1 MADQI
6 LSKEE
11 IDALLSAMDK
21 GEVDLEPESGDG
33 DNHEVEKYNLASR
46 IPMLGSRFSG
56 LEAVCDKFATLSS
69 QYLTAT
75 FQRPI
80 EVSFASTDMIRYGE
94 FIGTFS
100 NPTSLNTFTMEP
112 LIGPSLMAIEPAL
125 VFALI
130 DCMFG
135 GPGRPLEKV
144 REFTLIEQRMM
155 KKFADELLRRFEDAW
170 SEIYPVQITLQ
181 KTESK
186 PEYAHLVGPNELMIV
201 IMFTLKGQEFS
212 GNLHLG
218 LPSLMLEPI
227 KDRLCS
233 KDAVDKEPAQR
244 WGEPIKALLL
254 DTRVNVAAELGKTVR
269 TIRDIL
275 ALKVDDV
282 LRLDTGPE
290 DPIVVTVDEV
300 PKFSGYPG
308 VVKGNRAVEI
318 HKRTP

>member
-21 GEVDLEPESGDG
+21 GEVDLEPESGNQG
-33 DNHEVEKYNLASR
+33 EVERYNLASR

-56 LEAVCDKFATLSS
+56 LEPVCDKFATLVG

-80 EVSFASTDMIRYGE
+80 EVSFASTDMIRFGE
-94 FIGTFS
+94 FITTFS

-112 LIGPSLMAIEPAL
+112 LIGASLMAIEPAL

-135 GPGRPLEKV
+135 GPGRPLKDI

-155 KKFADELLRRFEDAW
+155 KQFVEKLLRRFEDAW
-170 SEIYPVQITLQ
+170 KEIHPVSIRLQ
-181 KTESK
+181 KTETK
-186 PEYAHLVGPNELMIV
+186 PEYAHPVGPNELMIV
-201 IMFTLKGQEFS
+201 VMFTLKGPEFS
-212 GNLHLG
+212 GNLHVG

-227 KDRLCS
+227 KDKLCV
-233 KDAVDKEPAQR
+233 KDDVDKEPPR
-244 WGEPIKALLL
+244 SWSKPIRTLLL
-254 DTRVNVAAELGKTVR
+254 DTRVNVAAELGKTVL

-275 ALKVDDV
+275 SLKVDDV
-282 LRLDTGPE
+282 VRLDTGPE
-290 DPIVVTVDEV
+290 DPIVVTVDDV
-300 PKFSGYPG
+300 PKFQGYPG

>member
-21 GEVDLEPESGDG
+21 GEVDLEPESGNRG
-33 DNHEVEKYNLASR
+33 EVERYNLASR
-46 IPMLGSRFSG
+46 IPMLGTRFSG
-56 LEAVCDKFATLSS
+56 LEPVCDKFATSVG

-80 EVSFASTDMIRYGE
+80 EVSFASTDMIRFGE
-94 FIGTFS
+94 FISTFS

-112 LIGPSLMAIEPAL
+112 LIGASLMAIEPAL

-135 GPGRPLEKV
+135 GPGRPLKDI
-144 REFTLIEQRMM
+144 REFTLIEQRIM
-155 KKFADELLRRFEDAW
+155 KKFVEKLLRRFEDAW
-170 SEIYPVQITLQ
+170 KEIHPVSIRLQ
-181 KTESK
+181 KTETK
-186 PEYAHLVGPNELMIV
+186 PEYAHPVGPNELMIV
-201 IMFTLKGQEFS
+201 VMFTLKGPEFS
-212 GNLHLG
+212 GNLHVG

-227 KDRLCS
+227 KDKLCV
-233 KDAVDKEPAQR
+233 KDDVDKEPPR
-244 WGEPIKALLL
+244 SWRKPIRTLLL
-254 DTRVNVAAELGKTVR
+254 DTRVNVAAELGKAVL

-275 ALKVDDV
+275 SLKVDDV
-282 LRLDTGPE
+282 VRLDTGPE

-300 PKFSGYPG
+300 PKFQGYPG